1 MPVNRNAL
9 IRYKTIDNC
18 LQNRYRKW
26 TINDLIDACSKALYE
41 YEGIDKGI
49 SVRTI
54 RVDLQTMRS
63 DKLGYN
69 APIIVVDKKYY
80 TYEDPEYSITNM
92 PITEND
98 LNQLSEVVA
107 MLSQFKGFTH
117 FQEMNG
123 MVQRLEDKIQS
134 SRSNTKSIVHLE
146 KNDNLEGLQY
156 IDPLYQAILTK
167 TVQIITYQSFKAKQ
181 AREINFHPF
190 LLKEFRNRWF
200 VLGRKNAKEPLMTL
214 ALDRIKGVS
223 PNTNEP
229 FVENENFDPETH
241 FKNVVGVTV
250 NEGLRPQRVILF
262 VDKRNAPYVITKP
275 IHPSQ
280 KVISET
286 NEGVELELTVIPNFE
301 LERVILGYGN
311 HMVVKQPKKM
321 RETIQKK
328 LERSL
333 KKYQQLNDELGKS
346 KC

>member
-18 LQNRYRKW
+18 LQNRFRKW
-26 TINDLIDACSKALYE
+26 TLDNLIEACSDALYE

-107 MLSQFKGFTH
+107 MLSQFKGFSH

-123 MVQRLEDKIQS
+123 MVQRLEDKIQM

-146 KNDNLEGLQY
+146 RNDNLEGLDY
-156 IDPLYQAILTK
+156 IDPLYQAVLTK
-167 TVQIITYQSFKAKQ
+167 TVQTITYQSFKAKQ
-181 AREINFHPF
+181 ARPIIFHPY

-200 VLGRKNAKEPLMTL
+200 VLGRKSAKQPLMTL
-214 ALDRIKGVS
+214 ALDRIKGIE
-223 PNTNEP
+223 PNLSES
-229 FVENENFDPETH
+229 FIEHKDFDPETYFEH
-241 FKNVVGVTV
+241 VVGVTV
-250 NEGLRPQRVILF
+250 NEGLRPQKVILF
-262 VDKRNAPYVITKP
+262 VDARNAPYVITKP
-275 IHPSQ
+275 IHASQ

-286 NEGVELELTVIPNFE
+286 NDGIEIEITVIPNFE

-311 HMVVKQPKKM
+311 HMVVLKPKKM

-328 LERSL
+328 MERSL
-333 KKYQQLNDELGKS
+333 KKYRLLSDTFES
-346 KC
+346 